1 MKTRDFRELH
11 GQAVLVVTP
20 ENAHRNPP
28 VGVRGTLLLRA
39 DPGAPART
47 MAEISVSLPDMF
59 TERAREKI
67 IALTDDDLEQLLR
80 TNHHG
85 GYVWVLKED
94 LNPSVRQ
101 R

>member
-1 MKTRDFRELH
+1 MNKTDFHHLH

-20 ENAHRNPP
+20 ENAQRNPP

-39 DPGAPART
+39 DPGAPGRH
-47 MAEISVSLPDMF
+47 MAEISVALPDMF
-59 TERAREKI
+59 TERAREKVI
-67 IALTDDDLEQLLR
+67 SLTDEDLQQLLK
-80 TNHHG
+80 TDHHG
-85 GYVWVLKED
+85 GYMWVLKED